1 MSKTDPHVDG
11 YASRIAEGLRHNGY
25 PNKLPGL
32 DAQFAA
38 AVYRVEVPREPT
50 TIRELALAIAD
61 VVMERSKG

>member
-1 MSKTDPHVDG
+1 MSKTDPHVEG
-11 YASRIAEGLRHNGY
+11 YAGRIAEGLRYNHY
-25 PNKLPGL
+25 PSRLTGL

-38 AVYRVEVPREPT
+38 SVYRVEVPREPT